1 VNTSIFDIP
10 CSIFCGLNKFHKN
23 LATPLL
29 NVYQLSLSGKKK
41 TSCVTGTIQGLK
53 ATPDNLG
60 ILFRLGRGELQNGT
74 VVFHNRIIPIEKH
87 LFLGHKYLI

>member
-1 VNTSIFDIP
+1 MYIS
-10 CSIFCGLNKFHKN
+10 SA
-23 LATPLL
+23 LAE
-29 NVYQLSLSGKKK
+29 KK